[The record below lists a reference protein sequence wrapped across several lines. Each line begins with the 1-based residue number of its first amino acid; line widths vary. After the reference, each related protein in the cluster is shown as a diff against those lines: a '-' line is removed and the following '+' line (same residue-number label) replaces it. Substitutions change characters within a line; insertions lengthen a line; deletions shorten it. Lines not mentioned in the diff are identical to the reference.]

1 MLLATRIVL
10 AKLNGSWNDISLPL
24 IPLILPAR
32 SAIRLEALSSSIY
45 LSIYLPH
52 QTGQDPIYSIHGLK
66 VG

>member
-32 SAIRLEALSSSIY
+32 SAIRLEAPLFY
-45 LSIYLPH
+45 LSIYLPNLL
-52 QTGQDPIYSIHGLK
+52 YSRFESWLNHRNIT
-66 VG
+66 

>member
-32 SAIRLEALSSSIY
+32 SAIRLEAPLFYLSIY
-45 LSIYLPH
+45 LSIYL
-52 QTGQDPIYSIHGLK
+52 IYSIHGLK

>member
-32 SAIRLEALSSSIY
+32 SAIRLEAPLFY
-45 LSIYLPH
+45 LSIYLS
-52 QTGQDPIYSIHGLK
+52 T
-66 VG
+66 